1 MYDTGQE
8 SRAFFREWG
17 MATQHPHE
25 EAVVLAGL
33 VFGKILNREADRL
46 GYEYVLY
53 CFESGRKSV
62 RDIVLEFIS
71 SEEFIDR
78 FVLGRPSEHS
88 VELVHRL
95 LLGRG
100 PADEKSLKLEQRR
113 FVRLGLRK
121 LAERILASPEYQEE
135 TGVDEVPGWGH

>member
-1 MYDTGQE
+1 MPVRGKD
-8 SRAFFREWG
+8 FRGKG
-17 MATQHPHE
+17 MATQHAHE

-33 VFGKILNREADRL
+33 VFGKILNRQADRP

-78 FVLGRPSEHS
+78 FVLDYSPAHS
-88 VELVHRL
+88 VELVHKL
-95 LLGRG
+95 LLGHA
-100 PADEKSLKLEQRR
+100 PADERSLKQAQRR

-121 LAERILASPEYQEE
+121 FAERIVASPEYQEE
-135 TGVDEVPGWGH
+135 TGMDEVPEWGH